1 MKETKN
7 KYDYIICGG
16 GASGLVLAS
25 RICNDNYFEK
35 KTVLLIEKEK
45 KNTNYK
51 TWCFW
56 EKGKGEYDDII
67 FQSWQNAKFKTKDFK
82 LNFSFNPFIY
92 KMIKS
97 KDFYSFMKKKLTPH
111 SQLNQVKEKVV
122 KINSKLIYYSIK
134 RNKIF
139 CYKI

>member
-97 KDFYSFMKKKLTPH
+97 KDFYSFMKK
-111 SQLNQVKEKVV
+111 N
-122 KINSKLIYYSIK
+122 
-134 RNKIF
+134 
-139 CYKI
+139 